1 MDENEGSFSQKLRI
15 NASDF
20 HGDVMSSQQSGMRSS
35 RPYLI
40 RALSEW
46 ILDNHSTPYV
56 VVDASLPGVHVP
68 VDFIANGQIVLNIS
82 PSAVR
87 GLSIQ
92 NDALQFS
99 ARFGG
104 VPMQVYVPISAVLA
118 IYAKE
123 NGQGMVF
130 GQEPGH
136 PGPDGPGADGSD
148 SEDVEVSAS
157 EDASS
162 RGKPNLKIVK

>member
-1 MDENEGSFSQKLRI
+1 
-15 NASDF
+15 
-20 HGDVMSSQQSGMRSS
+20 MSSQQSGMRSS

-40 RALSEW
+40 RSLSEW
-46 ILDNHSTPYV
+46 ILDNHATPYV
-56 VVDASLPGVHVP
+56 VVDASMPGVHVP
-68 VDFIANGQIVLNIS
+68 GDYVANGQIVLNIS

-104 VPMQVYVPISAVLA
+104 VPMQVYVPIPAVLA

-130 GQEPGH
+130 GQEPGN
-136 PGPDGPGADGSD
+136 PGPDGPGEDEPGPRESGSPSSD
-148 SEDVEVSAS
+148 EGSARGS
-157 EDASS
+157 
-162 RGKPNLKIVK
+162 GKPNLKIVK

>member
-1 MDENEGSFSQKLRI
+1 
-15 NASDF
+15 
-20 HGDVMSSQQSGMRSS
+20 MSSQQSGMRSS

-46 ILDNHSTPYV
+46 ILDNHATPYV

-68 VDFIANGQIVLNIS
+68 GDFIANGQIVLNIS

-104 VPMQVYVPISAVLA
+104 VPMQVYVPIAAVMA

-130 GQEPGH
+130 GQEPGN
-136 PGPDGPGADGSD
+136 PGPDGPGPEEDQADDGDAASADD
-148 SEDVEVSAS
+148 SG
-157 EDASS
+157 S

>member
-1 MDENEGSFSQKLRI
+1 
-15 NASDF
+15 
-20 HGDVMSSQQSGMRSS
+20 MSSQQSGMRSS

-46 ILDNHSTPYV
+46 ILDNQATPHV

-68 VDFIANGQIVLNIS
+68 TNFIANGQIVLNIS

-87 GLSIQ
+87 DLSIG
-92 NDALQFS
+92 NEALAFS

-104 VPMQVYVPISAVLA
+104 VPMQVYVPISAILA
-118 IYAKE
+118 VYAKE

-130 GQEPGH
+130 GQEPGD
-136 PGPDGPGADGSD
+136 PDPNGSERDESDKPDKEVSD
-148 SEDVEVSAS
+148 SGGEPSGA
-157 EDASS
+157 
-162 RGKPNLKIVK
+162 RKPSLKIVK

>member
-1 MDENEGSFSQKLRI
+1 MN
-15 NASDF
+15 
-20 HGDVMSSQQSGMRSS
+20 SQQLGMRSS

-46 ILDNHSTPYV
+46 ILDNHTTPYV
-56 VVDASLPGVHVP
+56 VVDASMPGVHVP
-68 VDFIANGQIVLNIS
+68 GDFIANGQIVLNIS

-136 PGPDGPGADGSD
+136 PGPEGPGQGEDQPEATDPSGADEG
-148 SEDVEVSAS
+148 A
-157 EDASS
+157 A

>member
-1 MDENEGSFSQKLRI
+1 
-15 NASDF
+15 
-20 HGDVMSSQQSGMRSS
+20 MSSQQLGMRSS

-46 ILDNHSTPYV
+46 ILDNQATPHV
-56 VVDASLPGVHVP
+56 VVDASLPEVHVP
-68 VDFIANGQIVLNIS
+68 TNFIANGQIVLNIS

-87 GLSIQ
+87 DLLIG
-92 NDALQFS
+92 NDALSFS

-104 VPMQVYVPISAVLA
+104 VPMQVYVPISAILA

-130 GQEPGH
+130 GQEPGD
-136 PGPDGPGADGSD
+136 PDPDGSD
-148 SEDVEVSAS
+148 GEEGRVPGQSAS
-157 EDASS
+157 DSDDSS
-162 RGKPNLKIVK
+162 SATRKPSLKIVK